1 MKSQGKKDVLKSAKM
16 TCRDSYLNSR
26 DSRARATSVIFVSH
40 LLGIWLNYKAM
51 AVVRMA
57 VVRTA
62 SLILLI
68 P

>member
-1 MKSQGKKDVLKSAKM
+1 M
-16 TCRDSYLNSR
+16 TCCDSYLNSR